1 MNMDLLTASGLL
13 SIIGFCF
20 GLFTIGIVFAIMK
33 RTKSAIRQGFGFLL
47 IGMIA
52 FVLLETFKIFELFL
66 ILPQTIAPELFTIA
80 FIFFLVIGL
89 YKLKTLIKNLS
100 DFGQAF
106 LITSKDK
113 YESKLV
119 DLVKNIKGI
128 CYLTLEEPYKKIV
141 DVFDL
146 YGIDT
151 SGFQFLDASGGDCN
165 AKNCVTVKNNPSD
178 IKSSL
183 DRILKEKDIKCVIV
197 DNVSAVKNIEK
208 FEMPLF
214 VQDTAS
220 LIKSNGAQGFFI
232 GKIESLDKQ
241 TINDISMLVDRVLGD
256 EKW

>member
-1 MNMDLLTASGLL
+1 MAMDLFAVSGFLN
-13 SIIGFCF
+13 IIGFCF
-20 GLFTIGIVFAIMK
+20 GLFAIVLVFAIMK
-33 RTKSAIRQGFGFLL
+33 RTKSAIRQGFGFLF

-52 FVLLETFKIFELFL
+52 FVLLELFKVFELFL
-66 ILPQTIAPELFTIA
+66 GLPQTIASELFTIA

-89 YKLKTLIKNLS
+89 YKMKMLIKNLS
-100 DFGQAF
+100 DYGQAF
-106 LITSKDK
+106 LITSKEK

-119 DLVKNIKGI
+119 DLVKNIRGI
-128 CYLTLEEPYKKIV
+128 CYLTLEEPYEKIV

-146 YGIDT
+146 YGMD
-151 SGFQFLDASGGDCN
+151 SSNFQFLDASGGEYD
-165 AKNCVTVKNNPSD
+165 AENCVTVKNNPTD

-197 DNVSAVKNIEK
+197 DNVSAFKNVEK

-241 TINDISMLVDRVLGD
+241 TINDISMLMDRVLGE

>member
-1 MNMDLLTASGLL
+1 MNMDILTTSGILN
-13 SIIGFCF
+13 IIGFCF
-20 GLFTIGIVFAIMK
+20 GLLSIGILFAIFK
-33 RTKSAIRQGFGFLL
+33 RTKAAIRQGFGFLL
-47 IGMIA
+47 LGMIA

-66 ILPQTIAPELFTIA
+66 ILPQTIAPDLFVIF
-80 FIFFLVIGL
+80 FILFLVIGL
-89 YKLKTLIKNLS
+89 YKLKILIKNLS

-106 LITSKDK
+106 LITSKDE
-113 YESKLV
+113 YESKIV
-119 DLVKNIKGI
+119 DLVKNVKGV
-128 CYLTLEEPYKKIV
+128 CYLTLEESYKKIV
-141 DVFDL
+141 DIFDL

-151 SGFQFLDASGGDCN
+151 SSFQFLDASGKECGAN
-165 AKNCVTVKNNPSD
+165 NCVNVKNNPDD

-183 DRILKEKDIKCVIV
+183 DRILKEKDIKCVVV

>member
-1 MNMDLLTASGLL
+1 MDLLSASGLL

-20 GLFTIGIVFAIMK
+20 GLFTIGIVFAIIK
-33 RTKSAIRQGFGFLL
+33 RTKSGIRQGFGFLL
-47 IGMIA
+47 IGIIA

-66 ILPQTIAPELFTIA
+66 ILPQTIAPELFTII
-80 FIFFLVIGL
+80 FILFLVIGL

-100 DFGQAF
+100 DFGQVF

-113 YESKLV
+113 YGSKLA
-119 DLVKNIKGI
+119 DLVKNVRGI
-128 CYLTLEEPYKKIV
+128 CYVTLEESYDKIV
-141 DVFDL
+141 DAFDL

-151 SGFQFLDASGGDCN
+151 SGFQFLDATGRESN
-165 AKNCVTVKNNPSD
+165 AKNCVMIKNNPSD

-208 FEMPLF
+208 FEMPVF

-241 TINDISMLVDRVLGD
+241 TINDISMLMDRVLGD

>member
-1 MNMDLLTASGLL
+1 MILDLLTASGLL
-13 SIIGFCF
+13 NIIGFCF
-20 GLFTIGIVFAIMK
+20 GLFTIAIIFAIMK
-33 RTKSAIRQGFGFLL
+33 RTKSGIRQGFGFLF

-52 FVLLETFKIFELFL
+52 FVLLETFNIFELFL
-66 ILPQTIAPELFTIA
+66 IVPQTIVPDVFTIV

-89 YKLKTLIKNLS
+89 YKLKMLIKNLS

-106 LITSKDK
+106 LITSKDT
-113 YESKLV
+113 YENKLV
-119 DLVKNIKGI
+119 DLVKNIRGI
-128 CYLTLEEPYKKIV
+128 CYLTLEEPYEKIV
-141 DVFDL
+141 DAFDL
-146 YGIDT
+146 YGIDS
-151 SGFQFLDASGGDCN
+151 SGFQFLDATGSDCN
-165 AKNCVTVKNNPSD
+165 AKNCSSVKNNPSD

-183 DRILKEKDIKCVIV
+183 DRIMKEKDIKCVIV
-197 DNVSAVKNIEK
+197 DNVSAVKNVEK
-208 FEMPLF
+208 FEVPLF

>member
-1 MNMDLLTASGLL
+1 
-13 SIIGFCF
+13 
-20 GLFTIGIVFAIMK
+20 
-33 RTKSAIRQGFGFLL
+33 
-47 IGMIA
+47 MIT
-52 FVLLETFKIFELFL
+52 FVLLEIFKIFELFL
-66 ILPQTIAPELFTIA
+66 ILPQTIVPDLIA
-80 FIFFLVIGL
+80 IVFILFLVIGL

-106 LITSKDK
+106 LITSKDE
-113 YESKLV
+113 YENKIV
-119 DLVKNIKGI
+119 ELVKNMKGI

-141 DVFDL
+141 DIFDL
-146 YGIDT
+146 YGIDA
-151 SGFQFLDASGGDCN
+151 SSFQFLDASGMECCD
-165 AKNCVTVKNNPSD
+165 KNCVNVKNNPND

-197 DNVSAVKNIEK
+197 DNISALKNIEK

-256 EKW
+256 KKW

>member
-1 MNMDLLTASGLL
+1 VSMDLLSASGFL

-20 GLFTIGIVFAIMK
+20 GLCTIGIVFAIIK

-66 ILPQTIAPELFTIA
+66 ILPQTIAPELFTII

-100 DFGQAF
+100 DFGQVF

-113 YESKLV
+113 YDSKIV
-119 DLVKNIKGI
+119 DFVKNIKGI

-151 SGFQFLDASGGDCN
+151 SSFQFLDASGGDCN

-197 DNVSAVKNIEK
+197 DNVSAVKNVEK

-232 GKIESLDKQ
+232 GKIEYLDKQ

>member
-1 MNMDLLTASGLL
+1 MNMDFLTTSGILN
-13 SIIGFCF
+13 IIGFCF
-20 GLFTIGIVFAIMK
+20 GLFTIGIVFAIIK

-47 IGMIA
+47 MGVIA
-52 FVLLETFKIFELFL
+52 FVLLEAFKISELFL
-66 ILPQTIAPELFTIA
+66 IVPQTIAPEVFTVA

-113 YESKLV
+113 YDSKIV
-119 DLVKNIKGI
+119 DFVKNIKGI

-151 SGFQFLDASGGDCN
+151 SSFQFLDASGGVCN

-197 DNVSAVKNIEK
+197 DNVSAVKNVEK

-232 GKIESLDKQ
+232 GKIEYLDKQ

-256 EKW
+256 DKW

>member
-1 MNMDLLTASGLL
+1 L
-13 SIIGFCF
+13 
-20 GLFTIGIVFAIMK
+20 IV
-33 RTKSAIRQGFGFLL
+33 
-47 IGMIA
+47 
-52 FVLLETFKIFELFL
+52 
-66 ILPQTIAPELFTIA
+66 PQTIVPEIFTIV
-80 FIFFLVIGL
+80 FVFFLVMGL

-106 LITSKDK
+106 LLTSKEN

-119 DLVKNIKGI
+119 DLVKNIRGI
-128 CYLTLEEPYKKIV
+128 CYLTLEEPYEKIV
-141 DVFDL
+141 DAFDL

-151 SGFQFLDASGGDCN
+151 SGFQFLDASGSSCT

-197 DNVSAVKNIEK
+197 DNVSAVKNVEK

>member
-1 MNMDLLTASGLL
+1 VNMDLLTTSGLL
-13 SIIGFCF
+13 SILGFCF
-20 GLFTIGIVFAIMK
+20 GLFTIAIVFAIMK

-47 IGMIA
+47 IAMIA

-66 ILPQTIAPELFTIA
+66 IVPQTIAPELFTIV

-89 YKLKTLIKNLS
+89 FKLKTLIKNLS
-100 DFGQAF
+100 DFGQVF
-106 LITSKDK
+106 LIISKDK

-119 DLVKNIKGI
+119 DLVKNIRGI
-128 CYLTLEEPYKKIV
+128 CYVTLEEPYEKIV

-151 SGFQFLDASGGDCN
+151 SGFYFLDATGGECS
-165 AKNCVTVKNNPSD
+165 AENCVTVKNNPSD
-178 IKSSL
+178 IKNSL
-183 DRILKEKDIKCVIV
+183 NRLLKEKDIKCVIV
-197 DNVSAVKNIEK
+197 DNVSALKNIEK
-208 FEMPLF
+208 FEMPVF
-214 VQDTAS
+214 IQDTAS

-241 TINDISMLVDRVLGD
+241 TINDISMIMDRVLGD

>member
-1 MNMDLLTASGLL
+1 MDFLTISAILN
-13 SIIGFCF
+13 IIGFCF
-20 GLFTIGIVFAIMK
+20 GLFTVGIVFAIIK

-52 FVLLETFKIFELFL
+52 FVLLEAFKLSELFL
-66 ILPQTIAPELFTIA
+66 IVPQTIAPELFSIA
-80 FIFFLVIGL
+80 FVFFLVIGL

-113 YESKLV
+113 YDSKIV
-119 DLVKNIKGI
+119 DFVKNMKGI

-151 SGFQFLDASGGDCN
+151 SSFQFLDASGGVCN

-197 DNVSAVKNIEK
+197 DNVSALKNVEK

-214 VQDTAS
+214 IQDTAS
-220 LIKSNGAQGFFI
+220 LIKSKGAQGFFI
-232 GKIESLDKQ
+232 GKIEYLDKQ

-256 EKW
+256 DKW

>member
-1 MNMDLLTASGLL
+1 VSMDLLSASGLL

-20 GLFTIGIVFAIMK
+20 GLCTIGIVFAIIK

-52 FVLLETFKIFELFL
+52 FVSLETFKIFELFL
-66 ILPQTIAPELFTIA
+66 ILPQTIAPELFTVI

-100 DFGQAF
+100 DFGQVF

-119 DLVKNIKGI
+119 DLVKNIRGI
-128 CYLTLEEPYKKIV
+128 CYLTLEEPYEKIV

-151 SGFQFLDASGGDCN
+151 SGFHFLDASGGECN
-165 AKNCVTVKNNPSD
+165 AKNCVMVKNNPSD

-183 DRILKEKDIKCVIV
+183 DRVLKEKDIKCVIV
-197 DNVSAVKNIEK
+197 DNVSALKNVEK

-214 VQDTAS
+214 IQDAAS

-241 TINDISMLVDRVLGD
+241 TINDISMIMDRVLGD

>member
-1 MNMDLLTASGLL
+1 MDLFSTSGFL

-20 GLFTIGIVFAIMK
+20 GLFSIGIVYAIIK
-33 RTKSAIRQGFGFLL
+33 RTKSAIRQGFGFFL
-47 IGMIA
+47 ISMIA
-52 FVLLETFKIFELFL
+52 FVLFETFRISELFL
-66 ILPQTIAPELFTIA
+66 ILPQTLAPELFIII

-113 YESKLV
+113 YENSLA
-119 DLVKNIKGI
+119 DLVKNIRDI
-128 CYLTLEEPYKKIV
+128 CYVTLEEPYEKIV
-141 DVFDL
+141 DVFDM
-146 YGIDT
+146 YGINP

-165 AKNCVTVKNNPSD
+165 AKNCVVVKNNPSD

-183 DRILKEKDIKCVIV
+183 ERILKEKTIKCVIV
-197 DNVSAVKNIEK
+197 DNVSAIKNIEK

-214 VQDTAS
+214 IQDTAS

-232 GKIESLDKQ
+232 GKIEYLDKQ
-241 TINDISMLVDRVLGD
+241 TINDISMLMDRVLGD
-256 EKW
+256 VKW